1 MNEEALTTE
10 QETFYKICTLC
21 KNKKLKTFFYFKAHS
36 KVKLDSWC
44 KPCKLKKQKASWS
57 KNSISF
63 VRRVYQMTRKR
74 LKTEKKHELLITCSE
89 FLDIWKEQHDKFGL
103 RCPYSNLKMT
113 HVLGN
118 VARMYNISVD
128 RIDSNKPYEDGNI
141 VFCCAI
147 VNRMKQELS
156 VKDFYSICKSISKNN
171 KVQY

>member
-1 MNEEALTTE
+1 MNEETSTTE
-10 QETFYKICTLC
+10 RAINYKVCTNC
-21 KNKKLKTFFYFKAHS
+21 KELKLKTFFYSVAHS
-36 KVKLDSWC
+36 VRLHSWC
-44 KPCKLKKQKASWS
+44 KTCKLREQKASWS

-63 VRRVYQMTRKR
+63 VRRLYQMTRKR
-74 LKTEKKHELLITCSE
+74 LKIFEKYELLITCSE
-89 FLDIWKEQHDKFGL
+89 FLDIWKEQYDKFGL

-128 RIDSNKPYEDGNI
+128 RIDSNKPYIDGNI

-156 VKDFYSICKSISKNN
+156 VKDFYLICKSIGKNN